1 MLPRQTNT
9 LIIGASISGLAS
21 AAALQKHN
29 IDFLLLEK
37 NGQTC
42 SPWRTHYDRLHLHT
56 SKAFSHL
63 PYKKFNKDIPRYPSR
78 QQMVDY
84 LDDYQQ
90 TFGIEPVLNTGAIS
104 VKRREDHWL
113 TTTNNGIF
121 RSKNLIM
128 ATGAFNEPKPIHF
141 KGLETFPGKVLH
153 SCAYKTGADFRGQRV
168 LVVGFGNSAC
178 EIAIDL
184 HEQGASPAMAVRSA
198 VNVVPRDILG
208 LPIVEISAVLSL
220 LPPKMADAISAP
232 LLNVVLGDLGKLGLK
247 KKPYGPLEEIRRDQ
261 RSPILDVGTIGHIR
275 AGHIRIVGDI
285 DHIEGSTVRF
295 QNARKEPFDA
305 IVAAIGYDRNYAG
318 IVDLDSK
325 RAGEIQTPIG
335 KQKYFGMDGLYF
347 CGYWISP
354 TGQIRSIA
362 SDAKKIARH
371 IHSSLQQPPPPNRPD
386 RSQRKI

>member
-37 NGQTC
+37 EGQTC
-42 SPWRTHYDRLHLHT
+42 SPWRTHYDRLRLHT

-78 QQMVDY
+78 QQVVDY

-90 TFGIEPVLNTGAIS
+90 TFGIGPVLNTGAIS
-104 VKRREDHWL
+104 IKRQEDHWL

-247 KKPYGPLEEIRRDQ
+247 KKPYGPLEEIRRDH

-285 DHIEGSTVRF
+285 DHIDGSTVCF

-347 CGYWISP
+347 CGYRISP

-362 SDAKKIARH
+362 SEAKKIARH
-371 IHSSLQQPPPPNRPD
+371 IHSSLQQPSPPNR
-386 RSQRKI
+386 S